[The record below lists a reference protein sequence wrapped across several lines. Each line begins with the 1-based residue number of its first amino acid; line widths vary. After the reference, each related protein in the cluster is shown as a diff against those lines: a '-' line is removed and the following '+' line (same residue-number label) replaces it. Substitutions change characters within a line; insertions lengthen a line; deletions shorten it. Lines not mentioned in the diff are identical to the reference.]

1 MHSAPAQQKYVH
13 PNAASSGRTGFTED
27 LLSPGKRG
35 GNVWRGG
42 HSSVSSLVVDTAVG
56 DESSS
61 WQSLSEGSDRST
73 SSEVDMVSP
82 VSVGNRD
89 VPKKP
94 MAGPGPGQPPRA
106 IPNSPGS
113 VSSQCGP
120 PLDQLL
126 PSRVKSAV
134 PEASAP
140 DTAEPAAAKEAS
152 VGDRHAAAGAGESS
166 AKPSGPFR
174 VLSMNSDRSHAQQE
188 ALRSAAAQPAAAVKV
203 QQASQ
208 PMVEGSYKAA
218 PKLLVQ
224 VRADAPRLSSVPQQ
238 PGSKPKSP
246 QKRSAPPSTSAS
258 PAYAPSHTPAPVQA
272 WPHVQQQQRSQQM
285 HAPPSMGLPSM
296 DTQLMMDLQR
306 QVSAADMA
314 AYSASMRAPVRTQS
328 LPRLQQ
334 DARDGTKMPQQ
345 QQRQAGQGGHFGQ
358 MSESRRQAILQQMA
372 CMPPSW
378 HQSQQAPVEA
388 RQLLPK
394 QAAVQSAGTRA
405 PPAASTDLHA
415 QRRHSVPAS
424 PVMGPHSG
432 PFAFHPHSEPQAL
445 HQLMQQALSHNGFSS
460 QGQPPRSMGLPAG
473 QMLGHPA
480 MRPRPSPYAEPSLQ
494 RQMHVPM
501 VISSCVLTPLLHDFS
516 LYSLMSVWLRLR

>member
-1 MHSAPAQQKYVH
+1 M
-13 PNAASSGRTGFTED
+13 
-27 LLSPGKRG
+27 
-35 GNVWRGG
+35 
-42 HSSVSSLVVDTAVG
+42 SSLVVDTAVG

-73 SSEVDMVSP
+73 SSEVDMISP
-82 VSVGNRD
+82 VSVGKRD
-89 VPKKP
+89 APKKP

-126 PSRVKSAV
+126 PSQVKNAT
-134 PEASAP
+134 PEALSP
-140 DTAEPAAAKEAS
+140 DTAEPAAVKGSAG
-152 VGDRHAAAGAGESS
+152 GDSHAVAGAGESK

-174 VLSMNSDRSHAQQE
+174 VLSMNSDRSHGQQE
-188 ALRSAAAQPAAAVKV
+188 AVRSAAAPPAAPVKV
-203 QQASQ
+203 QKLQQASQ
-208 PMVEGSYKAA
+208 PMAEGSYKAA

-224 VRADAPRLSSVPQQ
+224 VRADAPRSSSVALQ
-238 PGSKPKSP
+238 PGSKPKSL
-246 QKRSAPPSTSAS
+246 QKRSTPPSAPAS
-258 PAYAPSHTPAPVQA
+258 MAYAPSHTPAPVLA
-272 WPHVQQQQRSQQM
+272 WPHVQQQQRSTQM
-285 HAPPSMGLPSM
+285 HAPPSMGMTSM
-296 DTQLMMDLQR
+296 DTQLMLDVQR

-334 DARDGTKMPQQ
+334 DARDGTKMQQ
-345 QQRQAGQGGHFGQ
+345 QQRQAGQSGPFGQ
-358 MSESRRQAILQQMA
+358 MSEAQRQAIMQQMA
-372 CMPPSW
+372 RMPPSW
-378 HQSQQAPVEA
+378 HQSQQSPVEA
-388 RQLLPK
+388 LQPLPK
-394 QAAVQSAGTRA
+394 QAAAQSAGTRA
-405 PPAASTDLHA
+405 PPAGSADMHA

-501 VISSCVLTPLLHDFS
+501 VTYGFAPLLLDFP
-516 LYSLMSVWLRLR
+516 LQSLMSM

>member
-1 MHSAPAQQKYVH
+1 M
-13 PNAASSGRTGFTED
+13 
-27 LLSPGKRG
+27 
-35 GNVWRGG
+35 
-42 HSSVSSLVVDTAVG
+42 SSLVVDTAVG

-73 SSEVDMVSP
+73 SSEVDMISP
-82 VSVGNRD
+82 VSVGKRD
-89 VPKKP
+89 GPKKP
-94 MAGPGPGQPPRA
+94 MPGPGPGQPPRA

-126 PSRVKSAV
+126 PSQVKEV
-134 PEASAP
+134 TPEASSP
-140 DTAEPAAAKEAS
+140 DTAEPAAGKGAS
-152 VGDRHAAAGAGESS
+152 GGDSHAAAGTKESS

-174 VLSMNSDRSHAQQE
+174 VLSMNSDRSQAQQD
-188 ALRSAAAQPAAAVKV
+188 AVRSAAAQPAAPVKV
-203 QQASQ
+203 QKLQQASQ
-208 PMVEGSYKAA
+208 PMVEGGYKAA

-224 VRADAPRLSSVPQQ
+224 VRADAPRSSSVAQQ
-238 PGSKPKSP
+238 PASKPKSP
-246 QKRSAPPSTSAS
+246 QKRSAPASAS
-258 PAYAPSHTPAPVQA
+258 ASAAYAPSHTPAPVLA
-272 WPHVQQQQRSQQM
+272 WPRVQQQQRSSQM
-285 HAPPSMGLPSM
+285 HVPPSMGLTSM
-296 DTQLMMDLQR
+296 DTQLMMDVQR

-334 DARDGTKMPQQ
+334 DARDGTKMQ
-345 QQRQAGQGGHFGQ
+345 QQRQTGQSGHFGQ
-358 MSESRRQAILQQMA
+358 MSETQRQAIMQQMA
-372 CMPPSW
+372 RMPPSW

-405 PPAASTDLHA
+405 PPAASADMHA

-501 VISSCVLTPLLHDFS
+501 VNGYPLLPYHCTS
-516 LYSLMSVWLRLR
+516 CPRPGLCQCSCKCAEA